1 MIHINASYIYDQ
13 AVVYA
18 HSSYFYFGGDGRP
31 IVNDKP
37 ATRSVELS
45 IIARLDGSSYKW
57 SKVGELNEARESHNA
72 IQLNGQFLVAGGRDT
87 YKTERCTYNNNKMVC
102 HSQSPSLEWY
112 VSTPEFMTVS
122 DDYCD

>member
-1 MIHINASYIYDQ
+1 MNASYIYSQ

-18 HSSYFYFGGDGRP
+18 HSSYFYFGGYGPR
-31 IVNDKP
+31 ISNDKLVLY
-37 ATRSVELS
+37 SDVFLS

-72 IQLNGQFLVAGGRDT
+72 IQLNGQFLVAGGSDT

-102 HSQSPSLEWY
+102 HSQPPNLEWY

-122 DDYCD
+122 DDYCN